1 MFLKKTSVL
10 TDTSAENLFY
20 YFFLQEMLYKC
31 ITTNLVSINYIKPE
45 MYQIQTQE
53 QAQIKLI
60 NQLCILKNKFNK
72 VEKTIGLY
80 DMYSSL

>member
-1 MFLKKTSVL
+1 M
-10 TDTSAENLFY
+10 
-20 YFFLQEMLYKC
+20 
-31 ITTNLVSINYIKPE
+31 

>member
-1 MFLKKTSVL
+1 
-10 TDTSAENLFY
+10 
-20 YFFLQEMLYKC
+20 MLYKC

-45 MYQIQTQE
+45 MMYQIQTQE